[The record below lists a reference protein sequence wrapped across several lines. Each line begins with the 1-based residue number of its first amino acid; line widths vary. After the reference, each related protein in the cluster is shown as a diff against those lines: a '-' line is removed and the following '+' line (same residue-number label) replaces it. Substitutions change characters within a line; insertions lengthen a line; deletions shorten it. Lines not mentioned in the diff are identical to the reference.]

1 MTASVFDAEFSVR
14 VAGDGDAAAAAI
26 EPRLATESG
35 VSASRGTITSTSS
48 LRLLLGETFGV
59 VFATIG
65 SGSLLGVRGIGMA
78 SASTLVNDDAEEGA
92 IFGDCAGEGASGNA
106 VMIGDGFA
114 GLPVPVLDFGSA
126 SHQVSELDCA
136 GVRNGVV
143 GGSSIR
149 GEEGN
154 IVGDTGA

>member
-1 MTASVFDAEFSVR
+1 
-14 VAGDGDAAAAAI
+14 
-26 EPRLATESG
+26 
-35 VSASRGTITSTSS
+35 
-48 LRLLLGETFGV
+48 
-59 VFATIG
+59 
-65 SGSLLGVRGIGMA
+65 
-78 SASTLVNDDAEEGA
+78 
-92 IFGDCAGEGASGNA
+92 
-106 VMIGDGFA
+106 MIGDGFA